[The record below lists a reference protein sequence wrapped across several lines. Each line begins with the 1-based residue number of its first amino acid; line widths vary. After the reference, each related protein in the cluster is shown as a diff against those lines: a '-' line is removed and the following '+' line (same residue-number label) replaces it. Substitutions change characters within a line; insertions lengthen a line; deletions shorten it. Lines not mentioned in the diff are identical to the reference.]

1 MASSRVPALIDAL
14 VAALQASVDLSGVNI
29 VDGPLVSN
37 SAAAEWVFVGYD
49 GDPGGEGQATSTQQ
63 QWAGIGAKAK
73 NEEISLT
80 CAVLVR
86 SGSTD
91 VKPLRDR
98 AYQIFAAAE
107 AVVRADPALTLPPP
121 TVCDISDHNFFAE
134 QTAQGLQGRLPFT
147 ITCTTRI

>member
-1 MASSRVPALIDAL
+1 MASSRVPDLIDAL
-14 VAALQASVDLSGVNI
+14 VAALQASADLPGVNV

-37 SAAAEWVFVGYD
+37 SAASEWVFVGYD
-49 GDPGGEGQATSTQQ
+49 GDPGGESQATSTLQE
-63 QWAGIGAKAK
+63 WAGIGAKAK
-73 NEEISLT
+73 SEEIALT
-80 CAVLVR
+80 CSVLVR

-98 AYQIFAAAE
+98 AFQIFAAVE

-121 TVCDISDHNFFAE
+121 TVCNISEHNFFPE

-147 ITCTTRI
+147 VTCTTRI